1 MKKSDLLAAAGFAVA
16 LVLFLILSGA
26 FYTVD
31 QTEQV
36 IITQFGQPVGN
47 PITEPGLHFKIPF
60 VQSVNSL
67 DKRFLEWDG
76 APVAIPTRDKTYI
89 HVDTFARW
97 RIEDPKTYFV
107 RLHDERSAQSRLE
120 DILGSET
127 RNSIAKHDLIEIV
140 RTDKNRQP
148 LHDESLKGG
157 PTGAIGVLPPIEFGR
172 QKIEEEIK
180 TAAAQ
185 KLAGFGIAVLDFRI
199 KRVNYNPDVLD
210 RIYQRMISERLQIA
224 QRFRSEGEGESA
236 RIAGQRERDLNEIQ
250 SNAYRRVQEI
260 RGEADAKA
268 TEIYARAYTQ
278 NPQAAEFYVF
288 LKTLE
293 TYHKIFS
300 KDSTLVLSTDSD
312 IFTLLKHA
320 ATKTTGSP
328 IPLETPAKPL
338 QLVEARY
345 RLLKPVLDHL
355 TLGQDGIQYYAYGV
369 IKAQIFQLTR
379 CTERERY
386 LHLIAFIAH
395 QYYRLHD
402 NQVDVLLTSLQSFH
416 NSALR
421 EHKDQC
427 YSATRAAQ

>member
-1 MKKSDLLAAAGFAVA
+1 MMNKGYLPAAAITAA
-16 LVLFLILSGA
+16 LILLLVLFAS

-36 IITQFGQPVGN
+36 IITQFGKPVGD
-47 PITEPGLHFKIPF
+47 PITEPGLHFKVPF
-60 VQSVNSL
+60 VQRVNRL

-89 HVDTFARW
+89 HVDTFGRW
-97 RIEDPKTYFV
+97 RIEDPTTYFV

-140 RTDKNRQP
+140 RTDKNRLP
-148 LHDESLKGG
+148 RHDETLKGG
-157 PTGAIGVLPPIEFGR
+157 PTGTGTIGVLPSIEFGR
-172 QKIEEEIK
+172 QKIEDEIK

-185 KLAGFGIAVLDFRI
+185 KLAEFGIAVLDFRI

-236 RIAGQRERDLNEIQ
+236 RIAGQRERDLNEIR
-250 SNAYRRVQEI
+250 SNAYRQVQQI

-293 TYHKIFS
+293 TYHKIFT

-312 IFTLLKHA
+312 LFALLKRA
-320 ATKTTGSP
+320 ATKT
-328 IPLETPAKPL
+328 
-338 QLVEARY
+338 
-345 RLLKPVLDHL
+345 
-355 TLGQDGIQYYAYGV
+355 
-369 IKAQIFQLTR
+369 KA
-379 CTERERY
+379 E
-386 LHLIAFIAH
+386 
-395 QYYRLHD
+395 
-402 NQVDVLLTSLQSFH
+402 
-416 NSALR
+416 
-421 EHKDQC
+421 
-427 YSATRAAQ
+427 

>member
-1 MKKSDLLAAAGFAVA
+1 MKISGLLVTVLAAVFVVL
-16 LVLFLILSGA
+16 LVISLSV
-26 FYTVD
+26 YTVD

-36 IITQFGQPVGN
+36 IITQFGQPVGE
-47 PITEPGLHFKIPF
+47 PITEPGLHFKLPF
-60 VQSVNSL
+60 VQAVNTL
-67 DKRFLEWDG
+67 EKRFLEWDG

-140 RTDKNRQP
+140 RTDKSRQP

-293 TYHKIFS
+293 TYHKIFT
-300 KDSTLVLSTDSD
+300 KDSTLVLSTESQ
-312 IFTLLKHA
+312 IFSLLKR
-320 ATKTTGSP
+320 
-328 IPLETPAKPL
+328 AKP
-338 QLVEARY
+338 
-345 RLLKPVLDHL
+345 
-355 TLGQDGIQYYAYGV
+355 
-369 IKAQIFQLTR
+369 KAP
-379 CTERERY
+379 
-386 LHLIAFIAH
+386 
-395 QYYRLHD
+395 
-402 NQVDVLLTSLQSFH
+402 
-416 NSALR
+416 
-421 EHKDQC
+421 
-427 YSATRAAQ
+427 

>member
-1 MKKSDLLAAAGFAVA
+1 MKKSHLLAAAVFAVA
-16 LVLFLILSGA
+16 LVLLLILSGA

-36 IITQFGQPVGN
+36 IITQFGQPVGD

-89 HVDTFARW
+89 HVNTFARW
-97 RIEDPKTYFV
+97 RIEDPKLYFV

-148 LHDESLKGG
+148 LRDETLKGG
-157 PTGAIGVLPPIEFGR
+157 PTGTIGVLPPIEFGR
-172 QKIEEEIK
+172 LKIEEEIK

-224 QRFRSEGEGESA
+224 QRFRSEGEGQSA

-278 NPQAAEFYVF
+278 NPQAAELYAF

-300 KDSTLVLSTDSD
+300 KDSTLVLSTGSD
-312 IFTLLKHA
+312 IFALLKHA

-328 IPLETPAKPL
+328 IPIETPAKPS
-338 QLVEARY
+338 
-345 RLLKPVLDHL
+345 P
-355 TLGQDGIQYYAYGV
+355 
-369 IKAQIFQLTR
+369 
-379 CTERERY
+379 
-386 LHLIAFIAH
+386 
-395 QYYRLHD
+395 
-402 NQVDVLLTSLQSFH
+402 
-416 NSALR
+416 
-421 EHKDQC
+421 
-427 YSATRAAQ
+427 

>member
-1 MKKSDLLAAAGFAVA
+1 MSKRGCLWIIAV
-16 LVLFLILSGA
+16 VGVLILFRAVLGC
-26 FYTVD
+26 FYTVK

-36 IITQFGQPVGN
+36 IVTQFGKPVGE
-47 PITEPGLHFKIPF
+47 PITNPGLHFKLPF
-60 VQSVNSL
+60 IQEVNRI

-76 APVAIPTRDKTYI
+76 LPVAIPTRDKTYI
-89 HVDTFARW
+89 HVDTYARW
-97 RIEDPKTYFV
+97 RIADPKTYFV

-180 TAAAQ
+180 AAATQ
-185 KLAGFGIAVLDFRI
+185 KLAEFGIAVLDFRI

-210 RIYQRMISERLQIA
+210 RIYQRMISERFQIA

-236 RIAGQRERDLNEIQ
+236 RIAGQRERDLNEIR
-250 SNAYRRVQEI
+250 SNAYRQVQQI

-278 NPQAAEFYVF
+278 NPQAAEFYAF

-293 TYHKIFS
+293 TYHKIFT
-300 KDSTLVLSTDSD
+300 KDSTLVLSTESE
-312 IFTLLKHA
+312 IFALLKHA
-320 ATKTTGSP
+320 ATKTKGSP
-328 IPLETPAKPL
+328 IPLETPA
-338 QLVEARY
+338 
-345 RLLKPVLDHL
+345 
-355 TLGQDGIQYYAYGV
+355 
-369 IKAQIFQLTR
+369 
-379 CTERERY
+379 
-386 LHLIAFIAH
+386 
-395 QYYRLHD
+395 
-402 NQVDVLLTSLQSFH
+402 
-416 NSALR
+416 
-421 EHKDQC
+421 
-427 YSATRAAQ
+427 

>member
-1 MKKSDLLAAAGFAVA
+1 MIKKSYFAAAAVIV
-16 LVLFLILSGA
+16 LVFILFLVFSGA

-36 IITQFGQPVGN
+36 IITQFGQPIGN

-60 VQSVNSL
+60 IQNVNSL

-89 HVDTFARW
+89 HVDTFGRW
-97 RIEDPKTYFV
+97 RIEDPKIYFV
-107 RLHDERSAQSRLE
+107 RLHDERSAQSRLD

-148 LHDESLKGG
+148 LRDETLKGG
-157 PTGAIGVLPPIEFGR
+157 PTGTIGVLPPIEFGR
-172 QKIEEEIK
+172 QKIEDEIK
-180 TAAAQ
+180 AAATQ
-185 KLAGFGIAVLDFRI
+185 KLSQFGIAVLDFRI
-199 KRVNYNPDVLD
+199 KRVNYNPDVLA

-250 SNAYRRVQEI
+250 SNAYRQVQQI
-260 RGEADAKA
+260 RGESDAKA

-278 NPQAAEFYVF
+278 NPQAAEFYAF

-293 TYHKIFS
+293 TYHKVFT

-312 IFTLLKHA
+312 IFGLLKRA
-320 ATKTTGSP
+320 ATKINGSP
-328 IPLETPAKPL
+328 APVESQAKPS
-338 QLVEARY
+338 
-345 RLLKPVLDHL
+345 P
-355 TLGQDGIQYYAYGV
+355 
-369 IKAQIFQLTR
+369 
-379 CTERERY
+379 
-386 LHLIAFIAH
+386 
-395 QYYRLHD
+395 
-402 NQVDVLLTSLQSFH
+402 
-416 NSALR
+416 
-421 EHKDQC
+421 
-427 YSATRAAQ
+427 

>member
-1 MKKSDLLAAAGFAVA
+1 MMKGGILAAIIAVV
-16 LVLFLILSGA
+16 LVLFLVLSGA

-36 IITQFGQPVGN
+36 IITQFGQPVGD
-47 PITEPGLHFKIPF
+47 PITVPGLHFKVPF
-60 VQSVNSL
+60 VQSVNVL

-97 RIEDPKTYFV
+97 RIDDPKTYFV

-127 RNSIAKHDLIEIV
+127 RNAIAKHDLIEIV

-148 LHDESLKGG
+148 MRDETLKGG
-157 PTGAIGVLPPIEFGR
+157 PSGIIGVLPPIEFGR
-172 QKIEEEIK
+172 LKIEEEIK
-180 TAAAQ
+180 AAAAQ
-185 KLAGFGIAVLDFRI
+185 KLAQFGITVLDFRI

-250 SNAYRRVQEI
+250 SNAYRQVQQI
-260 RGEADAKA
+260 RGESDAKA

-278 NPQAAEFYVF
+278 NSQAAEFYAF

-293 TYHKIFS
+293 TYHKIFT

-312 IFTLLKHA
+312 VFSLLKHPA
-320 ATKTTGSP
+320 RTAGSLP
-328 IPLETPAKPL
+328 VQTP
-338 QLVEARY
+338 E
-345 RLLKPVLDHL
+345 
-355 TLGQDGIQYYAYGV
+355 
-369 IKAQIFQLTR
+369 KA
-379 CTERERY
+379 
-386 LHLIAFIAH
+386 
-395 QYYRLHD
+395 
-402 NQVDVLLTSLQSFH
+402 SP
-416 NSALR
+416 
-421 EHKDQC
+421 
-427 YSATRAAQ
+427 

>member
-1 MKKSDLLAAAGFAVA
+1 MRRTSGLLILILAAVFVGI
-16 LVLFLILSGA
+16 LVISLSV
-26 FYTVD
+26 YTVD

-36 IITQFGQPVGN
+36 IITQFGQPVGE
-47 PITEPGLHFKIPF
+47 PITEPGLHFKLPF
-60 VQSVNSL
+60 VQTVNTL

-89 HVDTFARW
+89 QVAAFARW

-148 LHDESLKGG
+148 IRDESLKGG
-157 PTGAIGVLPPIEFGR
+157 PTGAIGVLPPIQFGR

-185 KLAGFGIAVLDFRI
+185 KLAEFGITVLDFRI

-236 RIAGQRERDLNEIQ
+236 RIAGQRERDINEIQ
-250 SNAYRRVQEI
+250 SNAYRKVQQI
-260 RGEADAKA
+260 RGESDAKA

-278 NPQAAEFYVF
+278 NPQAAEFYAF

-293 TYHKIFS
+293 TYHRIFTS
-300 KDSTLVLSTDSD
+300 NSTLVLSTDSD

-320 ATKTTGSP
+320 TMKVEGSK
-328 IPLETPAKPL
+328 PLEAPA
-338 QLVEARY
+338 Q
-345 RLLKPVLDHL
+345 
-355 TLGQDGIQYYAYGV
+355 
-369 IKAQIFQLTR
+369 
-379 CTERERY
+379 
-386 LHLIAFIAH
+386 
-395 QYYRLHD
+395 
-402 NQVDVLLTSLQSFH
+402 
-416 NSALR
+416 
-421 EHKDQC
+421 
-427 YSATRAAQ
+427 

>member
-1 MKKSDLLAAAGFAVA
+1 MKKNYFLAAIVIVVV
-16 LVLFLILSGA
+16 LLLFLIFSGA

-47 PITEPGLHFKIPF
+47 PITEPGLHFKLPF
-60 VQSVNSL
+60 VQNVNSL

-97 RIEDPKTYFV
+97 RIEDPKLYFV
-107 RLHDERSAQSRLE
+107 RLRDERSAQSRLD

-148 LHDESLKGG
+148 LHDETLKGG
-157 PTGAIGVLPPIEFGR
+157 PTGTIGLLPPIQFGR
-172 QKIEEEIK
+172 QKIEDEIK
-180 TAAAQ
+180 TAATE
-185 KLAGFGIAVLDFRI
+185 KLAQFGIAVLDFRI
-199 KRVNYNPDVLD
+199 KRVNYNPDVLA

-250 SNAYRRVQEI
+250 SNAYRQVQQI
-260 RGEADAKA
+260 RGESDAKA

-278 NPQAAEFYVF
+278 DSQAAEFYAF

-293 TYHKIFS
+293 TYHKIFT

-312 IFTLLKHA
+312 IFALVKHA
-320 ATKTTGSP
+320 ATKVNASP
-328 IPLETPAKPL
+328 IPVESPAKP
-338 QLVEARY
+338 Q
-345 RLLKPVLDHL
+345 P
-355 TLGQDGIQYYAYGV
+355 
-369 IKAQIFQLTR
+369 
-379 CTERERY
+379 
-386 LHLIAFIAH
+386 
-395 QYYRLHD
+395 
-402 NQVDVLLTSLQSFH
+402 
-416 NSALR
+416 
-421 EHKDQC
+421 
-427 YSATRAAQ
+427 

>member
-1 MKKSDLLAAAGFAVA
+1 MKKSNLLAAAVFAVA
-16 LVLFLILSGA
+16 LVLLLILSGA

-36 IITQFGQPVGN
+36 IITQFGQPVGD
-47 PITEPGLHFKIPF
+47 PITEPGLHFKVPF
-60 VQSVNSL
+60 LQSVNSL

-89 HVDTFARW
+89 HVNTFARW
-97 RIEDPKTYFV
+97 RIEDPKLYFV

-148 LHDESLKGG
+148 LRDETLKGG
-157 PTGAIGVLPPIEFGR
+157 PTGTIGVLPRIEFGR
-172 QKIEEEIK
+172 LKIEDEIK
-180 TAAAQ
+180 AAATQ
-185 KLAGFGIAVLDFRI
+185 KLAEFGIAVLDFRI

-224 QRFRSEGEGESA
+224 QRFRSEGEGQSA

-278 NPQAAEFYVF
+278 NPQAAEFYAF

-300 KDSTLVLSTDSD
+300 KDSTLVLSTGSD
-312 IFTLLKHA
+312 IFALLKHA

-328 IPLETPAKPL
+328 IPIETPAKPS
-338 QLVEARY
+338 
-345 RLLKPVLDHL
+345 P
-355 TLGQDGIQYYAYGV
+355 
-369 IKAQIFQLTR
+369 
-379 CTERERY
+379 
-386 LHLIAFIAH
+386 
-395 QYYRLHD
+395 
-402 NQVDVLLTSLQSFH
+402 
-416 NSALR
+416 
-421 EHKDQC
+421 
-427 YSATRAAQ
+427 

>member
-1 MKKSDLLAAAGFAVA
+1 MKKSYFAGITVIAFAFVGI
-16 LVLFLILSGA
+16 LVISLSV
-26 FYTVD
+26 YTID

-36 IITQFGQPVGN
+36 IITQFGEPVGQ
-47 PITEPGLHFKIPF
+47 PITEPGLHFKVPF
-60 VQSVNSL
+60 VQTVNTL

-140 RTDKNRQP
+140 RTDKTRQP
-148 LHDESLKGG
+148 LRDESLKGG
-157 PTGAIGVLPPIEFGR
+157 PTGMLGVLPPIEFGR
-172 QKIEEEIK
+172 QKIEAEIK
-180 TAAAQ
+180 ASAAQ
-185 KLAGFGIAVLDFRI
+185 KLAEFGITVLDFRI

-278 NPQAAEFYVF
+278 SPQAAEFYVF

-293 TYHKIFS
+293 TYHKIFN

-312 IFTLLKHA
+312 IFTLLYK
-320 ATKTTGSP
+320 
-328 IPLETPAKPL
+328 
-338 QLVEARY
+338 
-345 RLLKPVLDHL
+345 
-355 TLGQDGIQYYAYGV
+355 
-369 IKAQIFQLTR
+369 
-379 CTERERY
+379 
-386 LHLIAFIAH
+386 
-395 QYYRLHD
+395 
-402 NQVDVLLTSLQSFH
+402 
-416 NSALR
+416 
-421 EHKDQC
+421 
-427 YSATRAAQ
+427 

>member
-1 MKKSDLLAAAGFAVA
+1 MKKGYLLAAGAIVLAV
-16 LVLFLILSGA
+16 VLLLILSGA
-26 FYTVD
+26 FYTID

-36 IITQFGQPVGN
+36 IITQFGQPVGEA
-47 PITEPGLHFKIPF
+47 ITEPGLHFKVPF

-97 RIEDPKTYFV
+97 RIDDPKTYFV

-148 LHDESLKGG
+148 LRDETLKGG
-157 PTGAIGVLPPIEFGR
+157 PTGTGTIGVLPPIEFGR
-172 QKIEEEIK
+172 RNIEEEIK
-180 TAAAQ
+180 AAAAQ

-199 KRVNYNPDVLD
+199 KRVNYNPEVLD

-224 QRFRSEGEGESA
+224 QRFRSEGDGESA
-236 RIAGQRERDLNEIQ
+236 RIAGQRERDINEIQ
-250 SNAYRRVQEI
+250 SNAYRQVQQI

-278 NPQAAEFYVF
+278 NPQAAEFYAF

-293 TYHKIFS
+293 TYRKIFTR
-300 KDSTLVLSTDSD
+300 DSTLVLSTDND
-312 IFTLLKHA
+312 LFALLKHA
-320 ATKTTGSP
+320 ARKVEDSRTIG
-328 IPLETPAKPL
+328 TPA
-338 QLVEARY
+338 Q
-345 RLLKPVLDHL
+345 
-355 TLGQDGIQYYAYGV
+355 
-369 IKAQIFQLTR
+369 
-379 CTERERY
+379 
-386 LHLIAFIAH
+386 
-395 QYYRLHD
+395 
-402 NQVDVLLTSLQSFH
+402 
-416 NSALR
+416 
-421 EHKDQC
+421 
-427 YSATRAAQ
+427 